1 MLFDKEYKFLYEDIR
16 DGKYALDK
24 EQMLYLTI
32 AGNKFKYL
40 INTLHLISASN
51 VDKATIVR
59 LINNTLENIKLE
71 YDILEESIK

>member
-1 MLFDKEYKFLYEDIR
+1 MLFDKEYEFLYGDTF
-16 DGKYALDK
+16 DGNLALDK

-40 INTLHLISASN
+40 IDTLKLIKTASSE
-51 VDKATIVR
+51 K
-59 LINNTLENIKLE
+59 LIIRVIDTTLENIKLE

>member
-1 MLFDKEYKFLYEDIR
+1 MLFDEEYEFLYEDIR
-16 DGKYALDK
+16 DGKYALNK

-40 INTLHLISASN
+40 IDTL
-51 VDKATIVR
+51 R
-59 LINNTLENIKLE
+59 LIKITNSDKFTARLIDTTLENIKLE

>member
-1 MLFDKEYKFLYEDIR
+1 MLFDKEYEFLYGDTF
-16 DGKYALDK
+16 DGNLALDK

-40 INTLHLISASN
+40 IDTLKLIKTTSS
-51 VDKATIVR
+51 DK
-59 LINNTLENIKLE
+59 LIIRVIDNTLENIKLE

>member
-1 MLFDKEYKFLYEDIR
+1 MLFDKEYEFLYEDIK
-16 DGKYALDK
+16 DGKYALNK

-40 INTLHLISASN
+40 VDTL
-51 VDKATIVR
+51 R
-59 LINNTLENIKLE
+59 LIKITSSDKFTARLIDTTLGNIKLE